1 MMILNFDSAILL
13 WIQDVIR
20 NPVLNPVFIAI
31 THLGDAGVFW
41 IVISVILCFFKKTR
55 KAGIFGLC
63 ALLMSVL
70 INNVCLK
77 NLIGRIRP
85 YEIIA
90 GLECLV
96 KHAHDPSF
104 PSGHTGASF
113 AAASV
118 FLKEL
123 PKKFSIPAL
132 VVAVLIGFSRLYIGI
147 HYPTDVFAGAISGFV
162 IGLLVCIIGNL
173 IFDKIKSSRS
183 NKKEVN

>member
-1 MMILNFDSAILL
+1 MILNFDSSILL
-13 WIQDVIR
+13 WLQDVVR
-20 NPVLNPVFIAI
+20 NPILNPVFIGI
-31 THLGDAGVFW
+31 THLGDGGVFW
-41 IVISVILCFFKKTR
+41 IVLSLVLCFFKKTR

-77 NLIGRIRP
+77 NIIARIRP

-96 KHAHDPSF
+96 KKATDYSF

-132 VVAVLIGFSRLYIGI
+132 IVAILISFSRLYIGI
-147 HYPTDVFAGAISGFV
+147 HYPTDVIAGAIIGFA
-162 IGLLVCIIGNL
+162 IGMLVCLIGNL
-173 IFDKIKSSRS
+173 IIEKWKSKHS
-183 NKKEVN
+183 KKEVN

>member
-1 MMILNFDSAILL
+1 MILNFDSAILL

-20 NPVLNPVFIAI
+20 NPILNPIFIAI

-41 IVISVILCFFKKTR
+41 IALSLVLCFFKKTR

-77 NLIGRIRP
+77 NMIGRIRP

-96 KHAHDPSF
+96 KHAKDYSF

-118 FLKEL
+118 FIKEL

-132 VVAVLIGFSRLYIGI
+132 VVAILISFSRLYIGI
-147 HYPTDVFAGAISGFV
+147 HYPTDVIAAAIIGTAIGF
-162 IGLLVCIIGNL
+162 LVCLIGNL
-173 IFDKIKSSRS
+173 VINKWKEKHS
-183 NKKEVN
+183 KKEVQ